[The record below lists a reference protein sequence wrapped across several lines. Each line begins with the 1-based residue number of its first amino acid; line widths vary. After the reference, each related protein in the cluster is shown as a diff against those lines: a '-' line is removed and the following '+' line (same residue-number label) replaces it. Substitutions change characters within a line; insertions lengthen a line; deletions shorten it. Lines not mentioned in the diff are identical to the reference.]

1 MGVVHFVGEP
11 STIFPSCVPNTK
23 PPLGPMLSATQSAI
37 SAVNAAFLVRG
48 TTEEVDDDSLP
59 EHAVSTM
66 LAAIR
71 TFNFCIRARF
81 MLTTSSEIREK
92 FYTATK
98 SCVRETQT
106 VVLAPHR

>member
-1 MGVVHFVGEP
+1 M
-11 STIFPSCVPNTK
+11 
-23 PPLGPMLSATQSAI
+23 LGTQSATTR
-37 SAVNAAFLVRG
+37 VRAAFLVRG
-48 TTEEVDDDSLP
+48 TTDDVGEDSLL

-81 MLTTSSEIREK
+81 MLTTSSEIREE
-92 FYTATK
+92 FDTGTK

-106 VVLAPHR
+106 VVLAPQ

>member
-1 MGVVHFVGEP
+1 MQ
-11 STIFPSCVPNTK
+11 
-23 PPLGPMLSATQSAI
+23 SAT

-48 TTEEVDDDSLP
+48 TTEEVDNDSLP

-66 LAAIR
+66 LATIKI
-71 TFNFCIRARF
+71 FNFCIRARF

>member
-1 MGVVHFVGEP
+1 
-11 STIFPSCVPNTK
+11 
-23 PPLGPMLSATQSAI
+23 MLSATQSAT
-37 SAVNAAFLVRG
+37 STVNAAFFVRG
-48 TTEEVDDDSLP
+48 TTDDVDDESLL
-59 EHAVSTM
+59 EHAVSTK

-92 FYTATK
+92 FYTSTK

-106 VVLAPHR
+106 VVPAPHR